1 MSTCLPINA
10 DIASFYYDRQ
20 PRGRPLLRRSAEPR
34 SDNGDSDLHV
44 LKVTPL
50 INNKLRQGTF
60 GRIYAVEYSE
70 TICAAKEFRTTGGAL
85 SRQTAEQILR
95 NCIKLRHPNVIQF
108 LGVFYDENDQ
118 SSTRLPVMVMEMMA
132 DSLTSLIDKHQKIP
146 SNIKFSIIHDVS
158 LGLCYF
164 HSHDPPIIHGEL
176 FPHKVLLTAQHVAK
190 ISFGVIG
197 KLRDSQ
203 NRIVIVTPANLDFM
217 PPEVTLANNLVYMPS
232 TDIFS
237 FAGIVLYT
245 INQQWPTP
253 CAVKT
258 RFDPSTNKTVFL
270 SECEQRQEYLIKMGE
285 EFKTLRVLVEECL
298 DNDPTVRPNIATI
311 CRRIADSKD
320 DFMKE
325 SLFAADLCV
334 QQEHNTAKQLKIE
347 NNFLV
352 RENEQLQ
359 IQIMVRVVIGILHT
373 CILNYCVF

>member
-10 DIASFYYDRQ
+10 DITSFYYDHQ
-20 PRGRPLLRRSAEPR
+20 PRGQPLLRLSAEPR
-34 SDNGDSDLHV
+34 SDNDDSDLHV

-50 INNKLRQGTF
+50 INIKQRQGTF
-60 GRIYAVEYSE
+60 GRIYAVKYSE

-85 SRQTAEQILR
+85 SRQTAVEQILR
-95 NCIKLRHPNVIQF
+95 NCVKLRHPNVIQF

-132 DSLTSLIDKHQKIP
+132 DSLTSLVDKHQKIP
-146 SNIKFSIIHDVS
+146 PNIKFSIIHDVS

-190 ISFGVIG
+190 ISFGVTG
-197 KLRDSQ
+197 KFRDSQ
-203 NRIVIVTPANLDFM
+203 NRIAIVTPANLDFM
-217 PPEVTLANNLVYMPS
+217 PPEVTLANNLVYTPS
-232 TDIFS
+232 TDIYS

-245 INQQWPTP
+245 VNQQWPTP
-253 CAVKT
+253 SAVKT
-258 RFDPSTNKTVFL
+258 RFDPSTNKTVFM

-285 EFKTLRVLVEECL
+285 EFKTLRVLVEKCL

-334 QQEHNTAKQLKIE
+334 QLEHMRITAKQL
-347 NNFLV
+347 N
-352 RENEQLQ
+352 NEQLQ
-359 IQIMVRVVIGILHT
+359 ILMVRVVIDILYT
-373 CILNYCVF
+373 CILNNCVF